1 MLAWLGTRSIA
12 TRLFLSAAFWSVLI
26 LLAAGITLAAINRRS
41 AESDFDE
48 RLSVYMRALAA
59 NFADPGDDARS
70 NLGQLGEVMFELPL
84 SGWYWQITP
93 LDGDP
98 NDIRASRSLFAERLP
113 KLADAGVEAGVGGTR
128 KGYAVGPDDRRL
140 RIVERIIDTGDK
152 HHYLVQ
158 VAASPDEVE
167 ADIRSFN
174 VALGLTLAIL
184 ALALILSTVLQVRFG
199 LRPLRRLGAGVAAIR
214 QGDAERI
221 EGRFPRDIAPLAN
234 ELNLLIAAN
243 REIVDR
249 ARTHVGNLAHALKT
263 PLSVIVNEASSPGA
277 GEPDALAAKVRD
289 QVQIMRDQV
298 TYYLD
303 RARAAARSTVIGNVT
318 EVKPVI
324 EGLVRTFGKIYR
336 DRDVVFEARLP
347 EGLRFRGEK
356 QDLEDLVGNLVDNA
370 GKWAQARVTVTVES
384 TNDPGELGPSAL
396 LIVVDDDGAGLDAE
410 ARGLVARRG
419 RRLDESKPGSGLGL
433 SIVTDLAGTYG
444 GTFSLDASPLG
455 GLRAVLR
462 LPGSRTDFRPNPV

>member
-26 LLAAGITLAAINRRS
+26 LLVAGISLATINRRS

-140 RIVERIIDTGDK
+140 RIVERVIDTGDK

-184 ALALILSTVLQVRFG
+184 AVALILSTMLQVRFG

-221 EGRFPRDIAPLAN
+221 EGQFPRDIAPLAN

-263 PLSVIVNEASSPGA
+263 PLSVIVNEASAQAA
-277 GEPDALAAKVRD
+277 GEPDALTAKVRD

-336 DRDVVFEARLP
+336 DRDIVFEARLP
-347 EGLRFRGEK
+347 DGLRFRGEK

-370 GKWAQARVTVTVES
+370 GKWAEGQVTVTVES

-396 LIVVDDDGAGLDAE
+396 LILVDDDGAGLDAE

-444 GTFSLDASPLG
+444 GSFSLDQSPLG

-462 LPGSRTDFRPNPV
+462 LPGSRTDLRPNPV

>member
-12 TRLFLSAAFWSVLI
+12 TRLFLSAAFWSILI
-26 LLAAGITLAAINRRS
+26 LAAAGVTLSTINRR
-41 AESDFDE
+41 AAQGDFDQ
-48 RLSVYMRALAA
+48 RLSVYVRALTATLGSPSDDPHP
-59 NFADPGDDARS
+59 NF
-70 NLGQLGEVMFELPL
+70 GEALFNVPL
-84 SGWYWQITP
+84 SGFYWQITP

-98 NDIRASRSLFAERLP
+98 NDIRASQSLFAERLP
-113 KLADAGVEAGVGGTR
+113 RLDEDRSEPDIGGIR
-128 KGYAVGPDDRRL
+128 RGYVIGPDERRL
-140 RIVERIIDTGDK
+140 RLVERDVETDDK
-152 HHYLVQ
+152 HRYLVQ
-158 VAASPDEVE
+158 VTASPEE
-167 ADIRSFN
+167 LESDIHAFN
-174 VALGLTLAIL
+174 LALGLTLVFL
-184 ALALILSTVLQVRFG
+184 AAALTLSTVLQVRFG
-199 LRPLRRLGAGVAAIR
+199 LRPLRRLSAGVAAIR
-214 QGDAERI
+214 QGEAERI
-221 EGRFPRDIAPLAN
+221 EGRFPRDLAPLAN

-243 REIVDR
+243 RDIVER

-263 PLSVIVNEASSPGA
+263 PLSVIVNEASAHAA
-277 GEPDALAAKVRD
+277 GEPEALAAKVRD

-303 RARAAARSTVIGNVT
+303 RARAAARSSVIGNIT

-336 DRDVVFEARLP
+336 DRDIVFEARLP
-347 EGLRFRGEK
+347 DGLRFRGEK

-370 GKWAQARVTVTVES
+370 GKWAQGRVTVTVDS

-396 LIVVDDDGAGLDAE
+396 LITVDDDGEGLDAE
-410 ARGLVARRG
+410 ARGLVTRRG

-444 GTFSLDASPLG
+444 GSFSLDESPLG